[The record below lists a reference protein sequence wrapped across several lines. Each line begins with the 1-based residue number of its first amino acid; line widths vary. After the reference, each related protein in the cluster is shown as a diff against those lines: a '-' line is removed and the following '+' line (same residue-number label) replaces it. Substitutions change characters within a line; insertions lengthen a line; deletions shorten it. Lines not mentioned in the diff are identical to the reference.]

1 MKRILIG
8 IGSAILFGFLIMK
21 VPVLAI
27 APLFLMMWAIR
38 SRIQLSITHFYS
50 TYVVIGIIFGG
61 ITEILAILD
70 NLHVPPEEKILFHP
84 DPGIDLLLGVG
95 FYFFIALIWAVLF
108 KRYEFTWKSIMIIGG
123 IWGITAEQNGMV
135 LLRIITEGVLP
146 GLLGYGFVFL
156 VYGPF
161 MAIPALFLDEGR
173 ERGALERKE
182 RSLKHL
188 LLAWGGLWGAY
199 ILAGVYMV
207 CVGMV
212 LGLQL

>member
-8 IGSAILFGFLIMK
+8 IGSVILFGFLIIT

-27 APLFLMMWAIR
+27 APLFLLMWVIR
-38 SRIQLSITHFYS
+38 SRIQLSFTHFYKR
-50 TYVVIGIIFGG
+50 YVVIGTIFGG

-70 NLHVPPEEKILFHP
+70 NLQVPPEDKILFHP
-84 DPGIDLLLGVG
+84 DAGIDLLLGVG

-108 KRYEFTWKSIMIIGG
+108 KRYAFTWKSIMIIGG
-123 IWGITAEQNGMV
+123 IWGITAEQNGTV
-135 LLRIITEGVLP
+135 FLSIITEGVLP

-161 MAIPALFLDEGR
+161 MAIPALFFDKVGNY
-173 ERGALERKE
+173 ALERKK
-182 RSLKHL
+182 RTFKHL
-188 LLAWGGLWGAY
+188 LLAWVGLWGAY

-207 CVGMV
+207 CVGTL
-212 LGLQL
+212 LGLHL